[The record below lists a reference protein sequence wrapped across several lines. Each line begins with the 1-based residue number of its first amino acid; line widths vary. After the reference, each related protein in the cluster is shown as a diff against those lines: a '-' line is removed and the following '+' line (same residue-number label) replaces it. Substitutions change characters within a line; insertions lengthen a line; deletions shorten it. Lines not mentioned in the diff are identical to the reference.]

1 MVRDGARA
9 PPHHEVNTW
18 PTHSSLEMKF
28 MDIKVRDSKGA
39 LLAKG
44 DSVALIKDLKLN
56 GSSSVLKRG
65 TMIRNIHLTDNEDE
79 IEGRTDKVK
88 GLVLRTEFLKEA

>member
-1 MVRDGARA
+1 
-9 PPHHEVNTW
+9 
-18 PTHSSLEMKF
+18 

-65 TMIRNIHLTDNEDE
+65 IMIRNIDLTDNEDE
-79 IEGRTDKVK
+79 IEGRTDKIN
-88 GLVLRTEFLKEA
+88 GRVLRAEFLWKA